1 MSFSV
6 MHIGEYKLAALGIL
20 ATAALV
26 ACGGGNGGAEQESA
40 GSRTS
45 GGNPKELTIGITQY
59 PSTMHPNIESMVAKS
74 YVRGMTAR
82 AITVYNHDWELECS
96 LCVELPTLENGL
108 AVLEET
114 PDGKPG
120 IAVTYELPANAS
132 WGDGTPLTAR
142 DVLFA
147 YEVGRNRS
155 TGAANMEMYRS
166 IYKFEV
172 LDDRRFTVRLDNVKF
187 TYNFLGDLYPLPEHL
202 EREIFEADP
211 YEYRHR
217 TLYNSDVTNP
227 GLWSGP
233 YVISE
238 AQQGSY
244 LVMTR
249 NPYWH
254 GKEPYFD
261 RITTRAIQNTS
272 AMEANLLSGTIDMIA
287 GELGLQ
293 LDQALAFES
302 RHGEKFN
309 IIYNPGLQYEHIDV
323 NLQNPILSDKR
334 VRQALM
340 YGMDREQI
348 NQRVFNGKQ
357 PVAHTSTSPMDR
369 VASDNIRKY
378 EYDAAKAV
386 ALLEEAG
393 WTDIRQG
400 IRHNAAGEPL
410 RVEIMST
417 AGNKTRELL
426 QQIIQGQWKDIG
438 IDLRIKNEAPRVFFG
453 QTTRERRF
461 SGLALFA
468 WVSAPENVPRTTL
481 HSSEIPTAE
490 NNYAGQNYS
499 TVSIP
504 ELDAAIEAVEK
515 TLIFEERLPFWE
527 TIQQIYAEELP
538 VLPLFWRPNS
548 YILPH
553 WLKGAR
559 PTGHLDSSTNWVED
573 WSRE

>member
-1 MSFSV
+1 MTFSA
-6 MHIGEYKLAALGIL
+6 MRPGNRKRLGLGIL
-20 ATAALV
+20 AAAALA
-26 ACGGGNGGAEQESA
+26 ACGGNGDSSGQPAA
-40 GSRTS
+40 G
-45 GGNPKELTIGITQY
+45 GGTPGSNLKELAIGFTQY
-59 PSTMHPNIESMVAKS
+59 PSTMHPNIESMVAKT
-74 YVRGMTAR
+74 YVLGMTAR
-82 AITVYNHDWELECS
+82 PITLFDHDWEVSCG

-114 PDGKPG
+114 PDGKSG
-120 IAVTYELPANAS
+120 IAVTYELPPGAS
-132 WGDGTPLTAR
+132 WGDGTPLTTR
-142 DVLFA
+142 DVRFA

-155 TGAANMEMYRS
+155 TGAVNTEMYRS
-166 IYKFEV
+166 IYKLDV
-172 LDDRRFTVRLDNVKF
+172 HDDRRFTVHLDNVKYS
-187 TYNFLGDLYPLPEHL
+187 YNVLGDLYPLPEHL

-217 TLYNSDVTNP
+217 TRFNSDVTNA
-227 GLWSGP
+227 GLWNGP

-244 LVMTR
+244 LVLTR
-249 NPYWH
+249 NPHWH
-254 GKEPYFD
+254 GKEPYFE

-293 LDQALAFES
+293 LDQALAFDS

-323 NLQNPILSDKR
+323 NWQNPILADRR

-340 YGMDREQI
+340 YGMDREQM

-357 PVAHTSTSPMDR
+357 PVAHTSTSPLDR
-369 VASDNIRKY
+369 VASDNVRKY
-378 EYDAAKAV
+378 DYDPAKAV

-393 WTDIRQG
+393 WTDMRQG

-410 RVEIMST
+410 RIEIMST

-426 QQIIQGQWKDIG
+426 QQIIQGQWKEIG
-438 IDLRIKNEAPRVFFG
+438 VDLRIKNEAPRVFFG

-468 WVSAPENVPRTTL
+468 WVSAPENVPRSTL

-499 TVSIP
+499 TISIP
-504 ELDAAIEAVEK
+504 ELDAAIEAVEV
-515 TLIFEERLPFWE
+515 TLNFEERLPLWE
-527 TIQQIYAEELP
+527 KIQQIYAEELP
-538 VLPLFWRPNS
+538 ALPLFWRPNS
-548 YILPH
+548 YIYPH

-559 PTGHLDSSTNWVED
+559 PTGHLDSSSNWVED

>member
-1 MSFSV
+1 

-20 ATAALV
+20 AAAALV
-26 ACGGGNGGAEQESA
+26 ACGGGNGGAEQGAA
-40 GSRTS
+40 GSRTP
-45 GGNPKELTIGITQY
+45 GGNPKELTIGFTQY

-82 AITVYNHDWELECS
+82 AITLYNHDWELECS

-114 PDGKPG
+114 PDGNPG

-132 WGDGTPLTAR
+132 WGDGTPLTTR

-155 TGAANMEMYRS
+155 TGAVNMEMYRS
-166 IYKFEV
+166 IYKFDV
-172 LDDRRFTVRLDNVKF
+172 LDDRRFTVHLDNVKF
-187 TYNFLGDLYPLPEHL
+187 TYNLLGDLYPLPEHL
-202 EREIFEADP
+202 EREIYEADP

-227 GLWSGP
+227 GLWFGP
-233 YVISE
+233 YLISE

-254 GKEPYFD
+254 GKQPYFE

-323 NLQNPILSDKR
+323 NLQNPILADKR

-393 WTDIRQG
+393 WTDVRQG

-410 RVEIMST
+410 RIEIMST

-426 QQIIQGQWKDIG
+426 QQIIQGQWKAIG

-481 HSSEIPTAE
+481 HSSEIPTPE

-538 VLPLFWRPNS
+538 VLPLFWRPNA
-548 YILPH
+548 YIFPH